1 MFLVIR
7 ETQLA
12 IFEAIFRAIL
22 ASVIVGHQVAH
33 VWNYRDLGW
42 FYLIYFTHWTMTL
55 GSLMIFGGK
64 PLFSDRIDRNVTTSE
79 LAEFYHLYIYIDR
92 LGLRFANHVCSDGL
106 SFLQSLV
113 CSRGLRISAV

>member
-1 MFLVIR
+1 MFLVIQ

-64 PLFSDRIDRNVTTSE
+64 PLLSDRNVTTSG
-79 LAEFYHLYIYIDR
+79 LAEFYIFIYIYRSFGSTFCKSCLFGRFEYPSI
-92 LGLRFANHVCSDGL
+92 LGML
-106 SFLQSLV
+106 
-113 CSRGLRISAV
+113 GLRISAV

>member
-1 MFLVIR
+1 MFLVIQ

-55 GSLMIFGGK
+55 GSLMI
-64 PLFSDRIDRNVTTSE
+64 LE
-79 LAEFYHLYIYIDR
+79 E
-92 LGLRFANHVCSDGL
+92 NHC
-106 SFLQSLV
+106 LV
-113 CSRGLRISAV
+113 IGT

>member
-1 MFLVIR
+1 MFLVIQ

-33 VWNYRDLGW
+33 VWNYRDLAW

-64 PLFSDRIDRNVTTSE
+64 PLFSDRNVTTSG
-79 LAEFYHLYIYIDR
+79 LAEFYHIYI
-92 LGLRFANHVCSDGL
+92 
-106 SFLQSLV
+106 
-113 CSRGLRISAV
+113 